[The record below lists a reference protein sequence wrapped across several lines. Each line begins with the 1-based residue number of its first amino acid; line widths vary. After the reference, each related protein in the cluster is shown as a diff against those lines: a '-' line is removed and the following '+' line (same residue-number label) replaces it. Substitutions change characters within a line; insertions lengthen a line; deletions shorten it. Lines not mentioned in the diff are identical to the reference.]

1 MCAPSR
7 AVRDRQATTHC
18 KLLRACTERPFE
30 LSTTGHWRSFATWVR
45 RTRGPMSP
53 IQRRSARLLRSTTV
67 SLGHRRPFSSLAAAL
82 KKHAPIDVH
91 PEVQEARAHRRPLV
105 ALETT
110 IVTHGMPYPANL
122 ETARSVESNVR
133 KAGAIPATIGLIEGR
148 VKIGL
153 EPHELERLADIR
165 ADKSVVKLSRRDI
178 GAAIALKKDGGTT
191 CSTTLI
197 FAALAGIK
205 VFSTGGLGGVHRG
218 AESTMDISAD
228 LHELTRCP
236 VGLVSAGVKSI
247 LDIGRTLEYLETLG
261 VPVIS
266 YGPTD
271 DFPAFYTR
279 RSGFKSPW
287 RVDDPA
293 SAAQILHTHTQLGM
307 SNGALFAV
315 PIPESYDEVGQELQQ
330 AVEQAVKE
338 SEANGISR
346 RGKEAT
352 PWLLKRVGELTS
364 GKSLA
369 SNIALIENTAF
380 IGGQIAAA
388 YVQLSRERQ
397 AELSHSH
404 IVNASA
410 SPKSPKS
417 PASKPNETP
426 DLPPAKL
433 VIVGSAA
440 VDITAR
446 ADPVSGSA
454 RANNNL
460 HSTTPGIVSLTA
472 GGVGRNVAEAAHR
485 ILTSHS
491 KDLATTTALVSPIG
505 DDAFGTLLL
514 DETRQIGLRTD
525 GFIRSPKTRT
535 PVCNMVLDSMG
546 GLTGG
551 VADMNAILTL
561 DATKVVE
568 VVEKHSP
575 AILALDANMS
585 HETLKS
591 LVGYA
596 NARNILTFFEPTSVP
611 KSTMIFPAL
620 ASALDT
626 ATIPQAPVT
635 FATPNILE
643 LAHMY
648 QEACASSL
656 ELTAHQYWWKVIDEM
671 GLGSEFRMD
680 LDLLARRSVFDDEG
694 ASTNNLSFLVENGI
708 AQMAINLLPFFQHL
722 IIKCGDR
729 GLIVAFRISGEKAA
743 SSAWATHS
751 TNIFARQIVAQS
763 KSGHSVVV
771 LKHFP
776 PVQVSDDEIVNV
788 TGAGDSLVGSI
799 LASLSRNQ
807 AAFEEPASLNGLVAQ
822 AQLAAVYTLQ
832 SAHAVS
838 PRLSTLADL

>member
-1 MCAPSR
+1 MSFLQRRAAP
-7 AVRDRQATTHC
+7 
-18 KLLRACTERPFE
+18 LLRPTTASFRCKRP
-30 LSTTGHWRSFATWVR
+30 V
-45 RTRGPMSP
+45 
-53 IQRRSARLLRSTTV
+53 
-67 SLGHRRPFSSLAAAL
+67 SSLAAAL
-82 KKHAPIDVH
+82 KEHAPIDVH
-91 PEVQEARAHRRPLV
+91 PEVQEALAHDRPVV

-122 ETARSVESNVR
+122 ETARSVEGNVR
-133 KAGAIPATIGLIEGR
+133 KAGAVPATIGLIEGR

-165 ADKSVVKLSRRDI
+165 VNKSVVKLSRRDL

-271 DFPAFYTR
+271 DFPAFYSR

-287 RVDDPA
+287 RIDDPVT
-293 SAAQILHTHTQLGM
+293 AARVLHTHRQLGM
-307 SNGALFAV
+307 TNGALFAV
-315 PIPESYDEVGQELQQ
+315 PIPESYDAVGQELQR
-330 AVEQAVKE
+330 AVEQAVQE

-352 PWLLKRVGELTS
+352 PWLLKRVGELTA

-369 SNIALIENTAF
+369 SNIALIENTALV
-380 IGGQIAAA
+380 GGQIAVA
-388 YVQLSRERQ
+388 YSQLAKERHPRASHPQ
-397 AELSHSH
+397 VVNDPSPVAIPDSAE
-404 IVNASA
+404 
-410 SPKSPKS
+410 P
-417 PASKPNETP
+417 
-426 DLPPAKL
+426 PPAKL

-446 ADPVSGSA
+446 ADPVAGA
-454 RANNNL
+454 AHANSNL
-460 HSTTPGIVSLTA
+460 HTTAPGVVSLTA

-485 ILTSHS
+485 ILTSYS
-491 KDLATTTALVSPIG
+491 KDLSTTTALISPVG
-505 DDAFGTLLL
+505 EDAFGQLL
-514 DETRQIGLRTD
+514 ESATQAVGLRTD
-525 GFIRSPKTRT
+525 GLIQIPKART
-535 PVCNMVLDSMG
+535 AVCNMVLDSAG

-551 VADMNAILTL
+551 VADMDVIRSL
-561 DATKVVE
+561 DATKIIE
-568 VVEKHSP
+568 VLEKHHP
-575 AILALDANMS
+575 AIMALDANMS

-591 LVGYA
+591 LITYA
-596 NARNILTFFEPTSVP
+596 NKRDILTNHTLHTHSEPTSVP
-611 KSTMIFPAL
+611 KSTVIFPAL
-620 ASALDT
+620 AAAMNT
-626 ATIPQAPVT
+626 ASIPRAPVT
-635 FATPNILE
+635 FATPNVLE

-648 QEACASSL
+648 QEACASDL
-656 ELTAHQYWWKVIDEM
+656 ELTAHKYWWSVIDEM
-671 GLGSEFRMD
+671 GLGPDFRME
-680 LDLLARRSVFDDEG
+680 LDQLARRSAFEGEG
-694 ASTNNLSFLVENGI
+694 ASASDLSFLVDNGI
-708 AQMAINLLPFFQHL
+708 ARMAINLLPFFQHL
-722 IIKCGDR
+722 VIKCGER
-729 GLIVAFRISGEKAA
+729 GLIAAFRISGDEAA

-751 TNIFARQIVAQS
+751 TNIFARQVVARAP
-763 KSGHSVVV
+763 SGRSVVV
-771 LKHFP
+771 FKHFP
-776 PVQVSDDEIVNV
+776 PIQVPEDKIVNV
-788 TGAGDSLVGSI
+788 TGAGDSLVGSM
-799 LASLSRNQ
+799 LATLSRNP
-807 AAFEEPASLNGLVAQ
+807 AAFQEPSSLDQLVAQ

-832 SAHAVS
+832 SEHAVS

>member
-1 MCAPSR
+1 MSFMKYRSAP
-7 AVRDRQATTHC
+7 
-18 KLLRACTERPFE
+18 LLRPTIASHNCNLKRP
-30 LSTTGHWRSFATWVR
+30 A
-45 RTRGPMSP
+45 
-53 IQRRSARLLRSTTV
+53 
-67 SLGHRRPFSSLAAAL
+67 SSLAAAL
-82 KKHAPIDVH
+82 KEHAPIDIH
-91 PEVQEARAHRRPLV
+91 PEVQDALAHGRPLV

-122 ETARSVESNVR
+122 QTARSVESNVR
-133 KAGAIPATIGLIEGR
+133 KVGAIPATIGLIEGR

-153 EPHELERLADIR
+153 EPHELERLADIQ
-165 ADKSVVKLSRRDI
+165 ANKSVVKLSRRDI
-178 GAAIALKKDGGTT
+178 GAAIALKRDGGTT

-271 DFPAFYTR
+271 DFPAFYSR

-287 RVDDPA
+287 RIDDPV
-293 SAAQILHTHTQLGM
+293 SAAQVLYTHKQLGM
-307 SNGALFAV
+307 ANGTLFAV
-315 PIPESYDEVGQELQQ
+315 PIPESYDEVGQELQR
-330 AVEQAVKE
+330 AVEQAVQE
-338 SEANGISR
+338 SEANGVSR

-369 SNIALIENTAF
+369 SNIALIENTALV
-380 IGGQIAAA
+380 GGQIAAA
-388 YVQLSRERQ
+388 YSR
-397 AELSHSH
+397 LSHERHPKASH
-404 IVNASA
+404 PHLATSA
-410 SPKSPKS
+410 ESPVCNSS
-417 PASKPNETP
+417 ETH
-426 DLPPAKL
+426 DLPSAKL
-433 VIVGSAA
+433 VVVGSAA
-440 VDITAR
+440 VDISAR

-460 HSTTPGIVSLTA
+460 HSTTPGVVSLTA

-491 KDLATTTALVSPIG
+491 KDLATVTTLISPIG
-505 DDAFGTLLL
+505 EDAFGEFLLAQ
-514 DETRQIGLRTD
+514 TKKIGLRTD
-525 GFIRSPKTRT
+525 GLIRSPIART
-535 PVCNMVLDSMG
+535 PVCNMFLDSMG

-551 VADMNAILTL
+551 VADMGAILTL
-561 DATKVVE
+561 EAAKVIE
-568 VVEKHSP
+568 VLEKHNP

-585 HETLKS
+585 HESLKS
-591 LVGYA
+591 LITYA
-596 NARNILTFFEPTSVP
+596 SQKNIFSDEPTSVP
-611 KSTMIFPAL
+611 KSTLIFPAL
-620 ASALDT
+620 AAALDT
-626 ATIPQAPVT
+626 ATIPRAPVT
-635 FATPNILE
+635 FATPNVLE

-656 ELTAHQYWWKVIDEM
+656 ELTAHRYWWNVVDEM
-671 GLGSEFRMD
+671 ALGSEFRME
-680 LDLLARRSVFDDEG
+680 LDHLARRSVLDGEG
-694 ASTNNLSFLVENGI
+694 TSASKLSFLVDNGI

-722 IIKCGDR
+722 IIKCGEK
-729 GLIVAFRISGEKAA
+729 GLIVALRISGEEAA
-743 SSAWATHS
+743 SSAWATYS
-751 TNIFARQIVAQS
+751 TNIFARQIVARS
-763 KSGHSVVV
+763 KSGHSIVV

-776 PVQVSDDEIVNV
+776 PIQVSEDKIVNV
-788 TGAGDSLVGSI
+788 TGAGDSLVGSM
-799 LASLSRNQ
+799 LASLIQNI
-807 AAFEEPASLNGLVAQ
+807 AAFEEPASLDELVAQ

-832 SAHAVS
+832 SEHAVS